1 MFFLMLTLLVVDDIG
16 VGRGVRLPWRVV
28 VMLVVPLVLLVIVY
42 DLVNDWQ
49 FISLVRYT
57 IKDIMGGR

>member
-1 MFFLMLTLLVVDDIG
+1 
-16 VGRGVRLPWRVV
+16 
-28 VMLVVPLVLLVIVY
+28 MLVVPLVLLVIVY
-42 DLVNDWQ
+42 DLVSDWQ